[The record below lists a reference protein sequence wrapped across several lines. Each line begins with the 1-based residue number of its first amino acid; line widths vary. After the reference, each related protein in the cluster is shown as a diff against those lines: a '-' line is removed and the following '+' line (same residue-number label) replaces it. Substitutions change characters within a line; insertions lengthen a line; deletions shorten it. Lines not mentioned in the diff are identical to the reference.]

1 MGAEG
6 ADVVVV
12 SGGGEGDV
20 GGAGGDW
27 VSDFVVVRASVEG
40 CFGYLYYVVCI
51 GCEVEACIHIPSQIT
66 KEREISYRNQPI
78 VQLYI
83 DSQHRI

>member
-12 SGGGEGDV
+12 TGGGEGDV
-20 GGAGGDW
+20 GGPCGDW

-40 CFGYLYYVVCI
+40 CFGYLYHIVCV
-51 GCEVEACIHIPSQIT
+51 GSEVEDCIHIPSQIT
-66 KEREISYRNQPI
+66 NHKRERNLI
-78 VQLYI
+78 
-83 DSQHRI
+83 